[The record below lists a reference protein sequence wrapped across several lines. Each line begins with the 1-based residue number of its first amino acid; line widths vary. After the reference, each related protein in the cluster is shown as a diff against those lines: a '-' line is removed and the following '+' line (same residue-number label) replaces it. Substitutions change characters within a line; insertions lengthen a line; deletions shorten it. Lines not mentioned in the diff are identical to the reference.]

1 MTCRELVTFLM
12 EYVDGTLAAVER
24 SRFDQHLAGCPH
36 CVAYVESYRQT
47 IRIGKALAEAPDT
60 PVPSEVPE
68 ELVQAILSSR
78 RQG

>member
-12 EYVDGTLAAVER
+12 EYVDGTLPAAER
-24 SRFDQHLAGCPH
+24 SRFDQHLESCPH
-36 CVAYVESYRQT
+36 CVAYLQSYRQT
-47 IRIGKALAEAPDT
+47 IRMGKSLLEAQDA

-68 ELVQAILSSR
+68 DLVQAILSSR